1 MRLPRAVT
9 ALPVSLSVSLA
20 LSALA
25 LSACSTEA
33 EMQAVDPAAQ
43 EPGSADTPSASGE
56 APAPVPEGA
65 VTTNGLVTVLDP
77 GTGPQLCLGAIAESY
92 PPQCSGLPLEDFDFG
107 DVGAEEA
114 SGVTWGS
121 YAVTGTFDGTTF
133 TATQSIPAALYDP
146 MAMPTEE
153 PPGPACES
161 PTTTDAAKATPEA
174 MDATLTAASALP
186 GLAMTW
192 LSGNTI
198 NVAVTEDAAGAE
210 ALLRETWGGPL
221 CVVTAERTEAELNT
235 ISQELQAALPTLLTS
250 GSMAADSI
258 DAQVVFDDGSIQAW
272 ADETYGEGLVQ
283 VSSALVPTEG

>member
-1 MRLPRAVT
+1 MRLPRVVV
-9 ALPVSLSVSLA
+9 ALPVSLA

-25 LSACSTEA
+25 LSACSTES

-43 EPGSADTPSASGE
+43 EPGSSDAPAGSGE
-56 APAPVPEGA
+56 APAPVPKGTVA
-65 VTTNGLVTVLDP
+65 TQGLMTVLDP

-92 PPQCSGLPLEDFDFG
+92 PPQCSGLPLKDFDFG

-133 TATQSIPAALYDP
+133 TATESTPAALYDP
-146 MAMPTEE
+146 IAMPTEE

-161 PTTTDAAKATPEA
+161 PATTDPDLATPEA
-174 MDATLTAASALP
+174 MDATLAAASALP

-198 NVAVTEDAAGAE
+198 NVAVIKDAAGAE
-210 ALLRETWGGPL
+210 TTLRETWGGPL
-221 CVVTAERTEAELNT
+221 CVTTAERTEAELNT
-235 ISQELQAALPTLLTS
+235 ISQELQAKLPSLLTS

-272 ADETYGEGLVQ
+272 ADETYGEGLVT
-283 VSSALVPTEG
+283 VTSALLPAEG

>member
-1 MRLPRAVT
+1 MRLPRVVV
-9 ALPVSLSVSLA
+9 ALPVSLSVGLA

-25 LSACSTEA
+25 LSACSTES

-43 EPGSADTPSASGE
+43 EPGSSDAPADSGE
-56 APAPVPEGA
+56 APAPVPKGT
-65 VTTNGLVTVLDP
+65 VTTHGLMTVLDP

-92 PPQCSGLPLEDFDFG
+92 PPQCSGLPLKDFDFG

-133 TATQSIPAALYDP
+133 TATESTPAALYDP
-146 MAMPTEE
+146 IAMPTEE

-161 PTTTDAAKATPEA
+161 PATTDPDLATPEA
-174 MDATLTAASALP
+174 MDATLAAASALP

-198 NVAVTEDAAGAE
+198 NVAVTKDAAGAE
-210 ALLRETWGGPL
+210 TTLRETWGGPL
-221 CVVTAERTEAELNT
+221 CVTTAERTEAELNT
-235 ISQELQAALPTLLTS
+235 ISQGLQAKLPSLLTS

-272 ADETYGEGLVQ
+272 ADETYGEGLVT
-283 VSSALVPTEG
+283 VTSALLPAEG

>member
-1 MRLPRAVT
+1 MRLPRVVV
-9 ALPVSLSVSLA
+9 ALPVSLA

-25 LSACSTEA
+25 LSACSTES

-43 EPGSADTPSASGE
+43 EPGSSDAPADSGE
-56 APAPVPEGA
+56 AQPPVPKGT
-65 VTTNGLVTVLDP
+65 VTTNGLMTVLDP

-92 PPQCSGLPLEDFDFG
+92 PPQCSGLPLEGFDFG

-133 TATQSIPAALYDP
+133 TATESTPAALYDP
-146 MAMPTEE
+146 IAMPTEE

-161 PTTTDAAKATPEA
+161 PATTDPDLATPEA
-174 MDATLTAASALP
+174 MDATLAAASALP

-198 NVAVTEDAAGAE
+198 NVAVTTDAAGAE
-210 ALLRETWGGPL
+210 TTLRETWGGPL
-221 CVVTAERTEAELNT
+221 CVTTAERTEAELNT
-235 ISQELQAALPTLLTS
+235 ISQELQAKLPSLLTS

-258 DAQVVFDDGSIQAW
+258 DVQVVFDDGSIQAW
-272 ADETYGEGLVQ
+272 ADETYGEGLVT
-283 VSSALVPTEG
+283 VTSALLPAEG

>member
-1 MRLPRAVT
+1 MRLPPAVA
-9 ALPVSLSVSLA
+9 ALPVSLPLSLA
-20 LSALA
+20 LSVLV
-25 LSACSTEA
+25 LSACSTES

-43 EPGSADTPSASGE
+43 EPGSSDAPADSGE
-56 APAPVPEGA
+56 APAPVPEGT
-65 VTTNGLVTVLDP
+65 VTTHGLMTVLDP

-92 PPQCSGLPLEDFDFG
+92 PPQCSGLPLKDFDFG

-133 TATQSIPAALYDP
+133 TATESTPAALYDP
-146 MAMPTEE
+146 IAMPTEE

-161 PTTTDAAKATPEA
+161 PATTDPDLATPEA
-174 MDATLTAASALP
+174 MDATLAAASALP

-198 NVAVTEDAAGAE
+198 NVAVAKDAAGAE
-210 ALLRETWGGPL
+210 TTLRETWGGPL
-221 CVVTAERTEAELNT
+221 CVTTAERTEAELNT
-235 ISQELQAALPTLLTS
+235 ISQELQAELPSLLTS

-258 DAQVVFDDGSIQAW
+258 DAQVVFDDGAIQAW
-272 ADETYGEGLVQ
+272 ADQTYGEGLVT
-283 VSSALVPTEG
+283 VTSALLPAEG